1 MERPTPEPNGPA
13 TQRRVF
19 SVDSVTAACQGGV
32 LTIQASATTNS
43 GGWTQPSLRRLG
55 NDAGTVTYEVV
66 ALGPKGPAASMMAQI
81 SMIRH
86 EDPQSAGV
94 TAVRILAESN
104 QMTAPASGCPKGN

>member
-1 MERPTPEPNGPA
+1 MERPTRQTNDPTVP
-13 TQRRVF
+13 RRVF
-19 SVDSVTAACQGGV
+19 SVDSITAACAGDL